1 MSDIISKMTMRSAAW
16 LTGEGKYSEIVIS
29 SRARLARNLQ
39 NILFTEKASE
49 TQQEEV
55 INRVREAYNSTRLM
69 NDAHFYD
76 VLKMDKLDLRFLAER
91 RLISEDFAEGE
102 NRRGLL
108 FSDDEK
114 TSIMINEEDHIR
126 MQVIFPGFSLDQ
138 AWYTICQIN
147 QEVSEHLD
155 YAFSE
160 RFGYLTACPTNVGT
174 GVRFSVFIHL
184 PVLIFTKEID
194 KMFSEMI
201 PAGIA
206 VRGFYGEGSKVAG
219 NLFQISNQYTLGW
232 TEQGILDRVVPLIEV
247 FIDREY
253 KARERLMQDQHIVI
267 EDKVFRA
274 IGILTKA
281 KILPSMEFLDLLS
294 ALRLGVDMNIIKGI
308 DRKLFNELMVMTQ
321 PAHIQKMEG
330 KILNEIERDVVRA
343 DIVRKK
349 LKLK

>member
-1 MSDIISKMTMRSAAW
+1 MSDSISKMTRRSAAW
-16 LTGEGKYSEIVIS
+16 LSGEGKYSEIVIS

-55 INRVREAYNSTRLM
+55 ISIVREAYNSTRLM

-76 VLKMDKLDLRFLAER
+76 VLKMEKLDLRFLVER
-91 RLISEDFAEGE
+91 RLISEDFADGE
-102 NRRGLL
+102 NRRG
-108 FSDDEK
+108 
-114 TSIMINEEDHIR
+114 EDHIR

-138 AWYTICQIN
+138 AWYTICKIN
-147 QEVSEHLD
+147 QEVSENLD

-206 VRGFYGEGSKVAG
+206 VRGFYGEGSKVIG
-219 NLFQISNQYTLGW
+219 NFFQISNQYTLGW
-232 TEQGILDRVVPLIEV
+232 TEQGILDRVLPLIEA

-281 KILPSMEFLDLLS
+281 KILSSMEFLDLLS
-294 ALRLGVDMNIIKGI
+294 ALRLGVDMNIIKGM
-308 DRKLFNELMVMTQ
+308 DRKLFNELMVITQ

-343 DIVRKK
+343 DMVRKK